1 VNFWILL
8 KYFQKQSSVSIVL
21 WYGILI
27 TCHFVVRV
35 QESVGRTCL
44 CVCDVTVTCELMTLG
59 VDVAWW
65 FALKLFTSGVKES
78 SGITGVLCARGR
90 TVKCAPIL
98 EGARGAR
105 K

>member
-44 CVCDVTVTCELMTLG
+44 CVCDVTVTCELMTLD

-65 FALKLFTSGVKES
+65 FALKLFTSES
-78 SGITGVLCARGR
+78 KSPVA
-90 TVKCAPIL
+90 
-98 EGARGAR
+98 
-105 K
+105 